1 MQDLASDLG
10 TAAWCIEDPL
20 SQDRMS
26 GLTQTSGTEDE
37 VDPYR
42 SELQGVHT
50 MLLGLRV
57 FCTFH
62 GITEGRV
69 RLGCDNDNS
78 VRHGKGDW
86 LKVSLSMAHADLVR
100 AIRVI
105 KAQLPISV
113 DFEHVYGHQDDLLS
127 FQDLPRLAQLNVQMD
142 HAAKRHLVQLYEQSP
157 GSVCPSSIA
166 FEGWQCWVQNTKI
179 TSDPGKA
186 IRAAVF
192 GLRLRTH
199 LVTKQRILPAAF
211 DDIDWPAMA
220 TATNLFPPLYR
231 LWVSKHVSGF
241 FGIGTMMLN
250 WGFWEHSKCP
260 CCSHPREDK
269 IHLMTCPDA
278 DCAEI
283 WQASLFGLEVWF
295 EDMDTAPE
303 IRDCFLFT
311 LATRDPN
318 QSFAASGSALVLSA
332 AQAQDSIGWLHTT
345 EGKISQ
351 QWQGL
356 QRAHYRSIGS
366 CRSSRKWAAG
376 LITNLLS
383 ITHSQW
389 KHRNAVVHER
399 DAQGLKLQ
407 ASRDLKAAIEAQ
419 FSLGV
424 EGLHARDRH
433 YLTRGQQYVMALPA
447 ANKKAWLSSIRIAR
461 DTYSTSEAREVES
474 MQAVMR
480 KWLARN

>member
-1 MQDLASDLG
+1 
-10 TAAWCIEDPL
+10 
-20 SQDRMS
+20 MS

-260 CCSHPREDK
+260 CCSHPRE
-269 IHLMTCPDA
+269 
-278 DCAEI
+278 
-283 WQASLFGLEVWF
+283 
-295 EDMDTAPE
+295 
-303 IRDCFLFT
+303 
-311 LATRDPN
+311 
-318 QSFAASGSALVLSA
+318 
-332 AQAQDSIGWLHTT
+332 
-345 EGKISQ
+345 
-351 QWQGL
+351 
-356 QRAHYRSIGS
+356 
-366 CRSSRKWAAG
+366 
-376 LITNLLS
+376 
-383 ITHSQW
+383 
-389 KHRNAVVHER
+389 
-399 DAQGLKLQ
+399 
-407 ASRDLKAAIEAQ
+407 
-419 FSLGV
+419 
-424 EGLHARDRH
+424 AR
-433 YLTRGQQYVMALPA
+433 
-447 ANKKAWLSSIRIAR
+447 
-461 DTYSTSEAREVES
+461 
-474 MQAVMR
+474 
-480 KWLARN
+480 